1 MDKEYRSLRCNSQRS
16 GTYNYGGKLH
26 PKDSVF
32 GFYYNNNSDKLS
44 HMNIIL
50 DYKYQIHWDLIK
62 KETTI
67 YVSDRADSKDRNYH
81 SLKMEAVELDFL
93 LKVPMT
99 KKSILKKIKTVIV
112 FA

>member
-1 MDKEYRSLRCNSQRS
+1 
-16 GTYNYGGKLH
+16 
-26 PKDSVF
+26 
-32 GFYYNNNSDKLS
+32 
-44 HMNIIL
+44 MNIIL